1 MSDWSIR
8 QKFSQILHENLKYF
22 HEDFYDNISTE
33 STPSHKPNFSD
44 LLKEIDERLVNLQ
57 NSIQEGME
65 NNREI
70 LKVEKKVA
78 EIKLAV
84 GEIDKEAEAL
94 RNLL

>member
-1 MSDWSIR
+1 MKLMR
-8 QKFSQILHENLKYF
+8 GLTTLQINIK
-22 HEDFYDNISTE
+22 ED
-33 STPSHKPNFSD
+33 
-44 LLKEIDERLVNLQ
+44 
-57 NSIQEGME
+57 ME

-78 EIKLAV
+78 EIKSAV